1 MAKHLEL
8 ELLRNPD
15 PTKGYTA
22 GRLYLDGQPWLYTL
36 EDEVRAIPG
45 RPVSEW
51 KIPKVT
57 AIPRGRYRVILTRS
71 NKFKRVLPEVLNV
84 PGYTGIRMHKGNLA
98 EHTEG
103 CILVGKADG
112 NDKDAWLG
120 NSGVAEGELVAV
132 LNDAINSGR
141 QCWLTVR

>member
-1 MAKHLEL
+1 MGANLEL
-8 ELLRNPD
+8 TLQRNEKFTRD
-15 PTKGYTA
+15 YTA
-22 GRLYLDGQPWLYTL
+22 GRLMLDGLPWLYTL
-36 EDEVRAIPG
+36 EDEVREIAG

-57 AIPRGRYRVILTRS
+57 AIPRGRYRVILTHS

-98 EHTEG
+98 SHTEG
-103 CILVGKADG
+103 CILVGKSDG